1 MIDVSDG
8 VASEVKHIC
17 KQSNVGAVIYADK
30 IPIWKDTINDA
41 KKLKKDAVDFAL
53 YGGEDFELVF
63 TANKNKLKNLKKY
76 DVKVIGE
83 IVDKKSGIKLIKGNK
98 KLNLES
104 GYDHFKR
111 IRV

>member
-17 KQSNVGAVIYADK
+17 DESKVGALIYADK
-30 IPIWKDTINDA
+30 LPISNDTINDS
-41 KKLKKDAVDFAL
+41 KKLKKNPVDFAL

-63 TANKNKLKNLKKY
+63 TANKNKIKELKRL
-76 DVKVIGE
+76 DAAVIGE
-83 IVDKKSGIKLIKGNK
+83 IVEKKNGIKLIIDGK
-98 KLNLES
+98 KINVES
-104 GYDHFKR
+104 GFDHFKR